1 MFQLKFLFQFQSAGS
16 LQNCLFVLHIFVAV
30 KQTDSMQTDFWKK
43 SVKKAYNFGDKC
55 IISSRCWA
63 SGRASQFPGYLPQR
77 MRSLAMYS
85 NPLRSE

>member
-43 SVKKAYNFGDKC
+43 KRQES
-55 IISSRCWA
+55 
-63 SGRASQFPGYLPQR
+63 
-77 MRSLAMYS
+77 
-85 NPLRSE
+85 